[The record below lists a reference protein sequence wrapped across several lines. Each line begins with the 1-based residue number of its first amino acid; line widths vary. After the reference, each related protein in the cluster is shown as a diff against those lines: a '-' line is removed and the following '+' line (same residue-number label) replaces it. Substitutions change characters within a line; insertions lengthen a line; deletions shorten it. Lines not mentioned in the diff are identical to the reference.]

1 MTEDRGDASDGE
13 ASMSEVY
20 EMEGG
25 AVTEGRGVTVVC
37 ERITHLYQAGDE
49 QVVALRDVDLTIP
62 AGSSIALL
70 GPSGCGKSTLMSLLA
85 GLQRPSTGRLFINDE
100 DVTGDPLAGRR
111 LRATTVALLLQE
123 PARALL
129 PYASPRLALENA
141 GDRNPGPTLESFALS
156 EVADRPT
163 RLLSAGQQ
171 QRLALAIVMAR
182 TPGLLLVD
190 EPTSRLDPSER
201 DVVITTLHTAARRA
215 GSTLVVVTHDPAVAD
230 TFERTLSM
238 RDGRVGAEG
247 RDGTQLAVVG
257 ADGSIALSGE
267 ALEMLPPGRFA
278 TVEITAE
285 GILLRPYHEDESP

>member
-1 MTEDRGDASDGE
+1 MTIDFRAPINSGN
-13 ASMSEVY
+13 
-20 EMEGG
+20 
-25 AVTEGRGVTVVC
+25 GVTVVC
-37 ERITHLYQAGDE
+37 ERITHLYQTGDE

-85 GLQRPSTGRLFINDE
+85 GLQRPSTGRLLIGDH
-100 DVTGDPLAGRR
+100 DLTADPLAGRR
-111 LRATTVALLLQE
+111 LRAATVALLLQE

-129 PYASPRLALENA
+129 PYASPRLALENT
-141 GDRNPGPTLESFALS
+141 GDRHPAATLEDFALT

-171 QRLALAIVMAR
+171 QRLALAVVMAR
-182 TPGLLLVD
+182 QPGLLLVD
-190 EPTSRLDPSER
+190 EPTSRLDPAER
-201 DVVITTLHTAARRA
+201 DVVITTLHDAARRT
-215 GSTLVVVTHDPAVAD
+215 GTTLVVVTHDPAVAE

-267 ALEMLPPGRFA
+267 ALEILPPGHYAR
-278 TVEITAE
+278 VEITSE
-285 GILLRPYHEDESP
+285 GILLRPYDEDGRR

>member
-1 MTEDRGDASDGE
+1 M
-13 ASMSEVY
+13 
-20 EMEGG
+20 
-25 AVTEGRGVTVVC
+25 VTTRHGVTVVC
-37 ERITHLYQAGDE
+37 ERITHLYQTGDE

-62 AGSSIALL
+62 AGTSIALL

-85 GLQRPSTGRLFINDE
+85 GLQRPSTGRLIIGDH
-100 DVTGDPLAGRR
+100 DLTADPLAGRR

-123 PARALL
+123 PSRALL

-141 GDRNPGPTLESFALS
+141 NDPDPGQTLADFALS
-156 EVADRPT
+156 DVGDRPT
-163 RLLSAGQQ
+163 HDLSAGQQ

-182 TPGLLLVD
+182 RPGLLLVD

-201 DVVITTLHTAARRA
+201 DIVISTLHSAAARTA
-215 GSTLVVVTHDPAVAD
+215 TTLVVVTHDPAVST

-267 ALEMLPPGRFA
+267 ALEILPPGRYA
-278 TVEITAE
+278 KVEITSE
-285 GILLRPYHEDESP
+285 GILLRPYDEGGAG